1 LRGGTSARIVGTAE
15 MGALVSESVA
25 ELADMRHAYHAV

>member
-1 LRGGTSARIVGTAE
+1 LRGGSSTRIVGTAE
-15 MGALVSESVA
+15 MGALVSDAVA